1 MSGLNRP
8 KLNLK
13 YAYERVKSALQ
24 GLTQTVNNLDPI
36 AKNSAGNGIYN
47 GKMTIS
53 QRGDYTSPTAVTN
66 NIYYLDRWKTYLS
79 GVTGTVTDTV
89 GSAKYIATST
99 ASGYIGAQQLVEDVA
114 KYKGETIT
122 ISCPVTSDTEQA
134 RIFVWDGSSVVAGDS
149 HTGSGGEEMLSATV
163 TLSGSATAV
172 NVYLVISTA
181 AGGTV
186 SITSGQYIQFGDAR
200 LDLGEHRLSGDREY
214 ADELALCRGH
224 LDMVVGDGAS
234 TTYNVIGLGN
244 AVNTTVCY
252 IEFPTN
258 LNSAPDFVDY
268 SDLTHFKLRGGATT
282 YAITAIALSFSSR
295 ERAVLSITS
304 SGLVAGNSYS
314 LRVENVTTAHLG
326 FGNEL

>member
-1 MSGLNRP
+1 MNISRD

-13 YAYERVKSALQ
+13 YAYERVKSAIT
-24 GLTQTVNNLDPI
+24 GIKSDIDNLDPI

-214 ADELALCRGH
+214 GEELALCQRYYWRGYANDKGEGY
-224 LDMVVGDGAS
+224 LYSSAGATSQSGAQSSFPVKMRAAPTMVIVTAPTYTNCSSHAFTASEHGFMEKLTSTGAS
-234 TTYNVIGLGN
+234 RYR
-244 AVNTTVCY
+244 A
-252 IEFPTN
+252 
-258 LNSAPDFVDY
+258 S
-268 SDLTHFKLRGGATT
+268 GGI
-282 YAITAIALSFSSR
+282 Y
-295 ERAVLSITS
+295 ETS
-304 SGLVAGNSYS
+304 G
-314 LRVENVTTAHLG
+314 T
-326 FGNEL
+326 EL